1 MTPPAAPGEAR
12 CWVLSEDKAGMANQ
26 CLGLAEA
33 LGVEPVRKIVRIRA
47 PWRHL
52 PPPLWFRALAAP
64 GPGSDPLAPPWPDL
78 LIGTGRASVAL
89 SIAVRRA
96 SGGRTF
102 TVQIQDPRVNPV
114 RFDLVVV
121 PEHDR
126 CRGDNV
132 MVTRGALHRVTPE
145 RLSAEGARLAP
156 ALAHLPRPLVTVL
169 LGGSNR
175 YYRFDLDDAAR
186 LGDQLAALHRAHGVG
201 VVVTPS
207 RRTDPQAL
215 RMLAG
220 HLPPEA
226 SVIWDGCGENPY
238 FAYLALA
245 DYLLVTCDSVSMVSE
260 AAATG
265 RPVYVLGLR
274 GGGRKFRAFH
284 RNLERVG
291 ITRPFRGR
299 LERWE
304 YTPLGDT
311 GAVAAEVMRRLQS
324 RGGAARPHG
333 THGDA

>member
-1 MTPPAAPGEAR
+1 MTPLAASGEAR
-12 CWVLSEDKAGMANQ
+12 CWVLSEDKAGMVNQ

-33 LGVEPVRKIVRIRA
+33 LGVEPVRKIVRARV

-52 PPPLWFRALAAP
+52 PPQLWFRALAAP

-78 LIGTGRASVAL
+78 LIATGRATVAL

-96 SGGRTF
+96 GGGRTF
-102 TVQIQDPRVNPV
+102 TVQIQDPRVNPG

-156 ALAHLPRPLVTVL
+156 ALAHLPRPLVAVL

-175 YYRFDLDDAAR
+175 YYRFDPGDADR

-207 RRTDPQAL
+207 RRTDPKAL
-215 RMLAG
+215 RELAAR
-220 HLPPEA
+220 LPPRA

-274 GGGRKFRAFH
+274 GGSRKFHVFH
-284 RNLERVG
+284 HSLERAG

-299 LERWE
+299 LEHWE

-324 RGGAARPHG
+324 RPL
-333 THGDA
+333 

>member
-1 MTPPAAPGEAR
+1 M
-12 CWVLSEDKAGMANQ
+12 VNQ

-33 LGVEPVRKIVRIRA
+33 LGVEPVRKIVHARA

-52 PPPLWFRALAAP
+52 PPQLWFRPFAAV
-64 GPGSDPLAPPWPDL
+64 GPGSDPLRSPWPDL
-78 LIGTGRASVAL
+78 LIATGRATVAL
-89 SIAVRRA
+89 SIAIRHA
-96 SGGRTF
+96 GGGRTF
-102 TVQIQDPRVNPV
+102 TVQIQDPRVALG

-132 MVTRGALHRVTPE
+132 VVTRGALHRITRT
-145 RLSAEGARLAP
+145 RLDAEAARLGP
-156 ALAHLPRPLVTVL
+156 VLAHLPRPLVAVL

-175 YYRFDLDDAAR
+175 YYRFGPADAAR
-186 LGDQLAALHRAHGVG
+186 LGDQLAALHREHGAG

-215 RMLAG
+215 RELAAR
-220 HLPPEA
+220 LPPGA
-226 SVIWDGCGENPY
+226 SVIWDGSGENPY

-274 GGGRKFRAFH
+274 GGGHKFRTFH
-284 RNLERVG
+284 RNLERAG
-291 ITRPFRGR
+291 ITRPFHGR
-299 LERWE
+299 LEHWE
-304 YTPLGDT
+304 YAPLADT
-311 GAVAAEVMRRLQS
+311 ASVAAEVMRRLRS
-324 RGGAARPHG
+324 RPL
-333 THGDA
+333 